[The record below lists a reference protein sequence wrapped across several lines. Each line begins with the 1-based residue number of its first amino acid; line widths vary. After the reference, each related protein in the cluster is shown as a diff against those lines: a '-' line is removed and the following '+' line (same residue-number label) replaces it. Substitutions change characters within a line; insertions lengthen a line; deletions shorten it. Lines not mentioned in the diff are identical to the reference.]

1 MILGDRDLKYY
12 IEKKRIVIE
21 PFDDEIIRENGV
33 DLRLGNQVARLRRTS
48 ITLDSS
54 NPPEDLSPYYAIEE
68 SDEILIAPGEVVLLT
83 SLEYLK
89 LPEDIMAFVELRSS
103 FARLGLLMPP
113 TIIDA
118 GFEGNVT
125 LEVHGSAFPVLLRRG
140 QRFAHIIFART
151 LSPVES
157 PYRGRYQGQRGVT
170 LPKLYSKG
178 GQKN

>member
-12 IEKKRIVIE
+12 IEKGRIVVE
-21 PFDDEIIRENGV
+21 PFDPEIVRENGV
-33 DLRLGNQVARLRRTS
+33 DLRIGGQMARLRRTDKV
-48 ITLDSS
+48 LDTA
-54 NPPEDLSPYYAIEE
+54 NPPEDLSEFYVVEE
-68 SDEILIAPGEVVLLT
+68 GESFTIYPGERILLT
-83 SLEYLK
+83 TLEYLK

-103 FARLGLLMPP
+103 FARVGLTMPP

-125 LEVHGSAFPVLLRRG
+125 LEIHGSSFPVKLYRG

-151 LSPVES
+151 LSPVEN

-170 LPKLYSKG
+170 LPRLG
-178 GQKN
+178 LG